1 MTSAI
6 IIEDNFLG
14 APFVS
19 LAATKA
25 FDYTGVIDG
34 VEFAYV
40 GSGKFVWSTTST
52 AVADDINV
60 IIPNNIIAPAP
71 GRLLRIT
78 PDSCLMDSSNR
89 FTNAMMPPTPSFTSV
104 TLSGLTA
111 SRLLATDGSKV
122 TASTSI
128 SSWLS
133 GTANEITVTNNG
145 DGTATLSTPQAIDTA
160 ANVVFNAMKLNGLT
174 GNTLMCVDSGKQVQS
189 VTIGNGISF
198 TTTTISAN
206 INTTNLQF
214 TANQINTIQNITT
227 SSSPQFSTIL
237 LGSGAVGAVAVGVGA
252 TTTGL
257 YSSAANTLDIST
269 NGANRVSIST
279 TSMAINHLVTTTGR
293 VQVGSTTNTGGV
305 KLQTTSSTA
314 GDGYLALCTAADAS
328 DGGGAVFVVQNS
340 GAAVTSGTRLGAI
353 YGGGATTN
361 APAYNFIA
369 GQMAIVSTE
378 TWNAGATGCRFDFFT
393 TNNGGTTRSIKMRID
408 NDGTISLGATSTTP
422 THIINGATNSSATA
436 GSASALPALPAG
448 YWTITFNGTTAK
460 IPYYAN

>member
-198 TTTTISAN
+198 TN
-206 INTTNLQF
+206 WF
-214 TANQINTIQNITT
+214 W
-227 SSSPQFSTIL
+227 FWWL
-237 LGSGAVGAVAVGVGA
+237 L
-252 TTTGL
+252 
-257 YSSAANTLDIST
+257 
-269 NGANRVSIST
+269 
-279 TSMAINHLVTTTGR
+279 
-293 VQVGSTTNTGGV
+293 
-305 KLQTTSSTA
+305 
-314 GDGYLALCTAADAS
+314 
-328 DGGGAVFVVQNS
+328 F
-340 GAAVTSGTRLGAI
+340 
-353 YGGGATTN
+353 YG
-361 APAYNFIA
+361 
-369 GQMAIVSTE
+369 
-378 TWNAGATGCRFDFFT
+378 
-393 TNNGGTTRSIKMRID
+393 
-408 NDGTISLGATSTTP
+408 
-422 THIINGATNSSATA
+422 
-436 GSASALPALPAG
+436 
-448 YWTITFNGTTAK
+448 
-460 IPYYAN
+460 